1 MIEEVVN
8 AKAVLKRAMQVEQA
22 GYEFYLKAAETTRD
36 EKGQAIFRTLASD
49 EQNHLRLIKRQ
60 HEALTSESRWLSSA
74 EIKPVP
80 IDLGKPLFP
89 EGSAALKKIIKTK
102 SRDSDALLFGLD
114 IESRSFEMYRRA
126 ALGTADALGKAM
138 FEFLAGEEKGH
149 FGILMMRYEY
159 LVGPIGWSA

>member
-8 AKAVLKRAMQVEQA
+8 TKAILNRAMQVEQE
-22 GYEFYLKAAETTRD
+22 GYEFYRKAAQATQD
-36 EKGQAIFRTLASD
+36 EKGQETFRMLASD

-60 HEALTSESRWLSSA
+60 HDALTSENKWVSSP
-74 EIKPVP
+74 EIKPVQ

-89 EGSAALKKIIKTK
+89 KGSEAMEKAIKTK

-114 IESRSFEMYRRA
+114 IESKSFDMYRRA
-126 ALGTADALGKAM
+126 ALDTADALGKAM

-149 FGILMMRYEY
+149 FDILMMRYEY
-159 LVGPIGWSA
+159 LAGPMGWSV